1 MAELPDPRSP
11 FSSPSMDAPAAS
23 RPEAL
28 PATAEV
34 LVVGAGIAGLTAACV
49 LAEAGRSVLVLE
61 ARTVA
66 GGVGGATTA
75 TLSAHAPGYGRL
87 AARLGPA
94 AAAGHAAN
102 LTAAAEWVAA
112 TARRLDV
119 DCELVATDG
128 YVYSTD
134 PARCAALR
142 AEAVAA
148 RAAGLPAE
156 YADAPDLPLPVAGAV
171 RFAGQ
176 ARFHPRRWLRGL
188 ARRVEALGGRVV
200 EGVRATR
207 VRPGRPAV
215 VGTTAGVVR
224 AGQVVVATHELICA
238 REPLAARLEPVRDLV
253 IAGPA
258 GVAPRGAYLDAD
270 TSRSV
275 HVARVGGEPVLVVG
289 GEGRGDPS
297 DERVRYARLGAW
309 AREHLG
315 LTDVR
320 YRWPA
325 TGVSTVDGLPCV
337 GRYHAGSRNLWVATG
352 FGRHG
357 AAAATAAGLLLRDVM
372 LDHPSELATLYDPA
386 RHPGTAELTRI

>member
-1 MAELPDPRSP
+1 MI
-11 FSSPSMDAPAAS
+11 
-23 RPEAL
+23 
-28 PATAEV
+28 
-34 LVVGAGIAGLTAACV
+34 GAGIAGLTAACL

-66 GGVGGATTA
+66 GGVDGATTA

-87 AARLGPA
+87 AAKLGPA
-94 AAAGHAAN
+94 AAAGHGAS
-102 LTAAAEWVAA
+102 LAAAVDWVAA

-119 DCELVATDG
+119 DCELARTDG

-156 YADAPDLPLPVAGAV
+156 YADEPELPLPVAGAV

-188 ARRVEALGGRVV
+188 ARRVEALGGRIV

-207 VRPGRPAV
+207 VRAGRPAV
-215 VGTTAGVVR
+215 VGTTSGVVR
-224 AGQVVVATHELICA
+224 AGQVVVATHELI
-238 REPLAARLEPVRDLV
+238 REPLAGRLAPVRDVV

-258 GVAPRGAYLDAD
+258 GVALRGAYLDAD

-275 HVARVGGEPVLVVG
+275 HLARVGGEPMLVVG
-289 GEGRGDPS
+289 GEGRGDPADS
-297 DERVRYARLGAW
+297 ATRYARLAGW
-309 AREHLG
+309 AAEHLG

-325 TGVSTVDGLPCV
+325 TGVSTVDGLPYV
-337 GRYHAGSRNLWVATG
+337 GRHHPGSRNLWVATG
-352 FGRHG
+352 FGRCG
-357 AAAATAAGLLLRDVM
+357 AAAATAAGLLLRDLM
-372 LDHPSELATLYDPA
+372 LDHPNELAALYDPA
-386 RHPGTAELTRI
+386 RHLRTAELARG